1 MRSQVKA
8 TELDFRLDLEIFI
21 DKETA
26 VHTDLIKA
34 VRCGL
39 DNDKLQMI
47 PENYKHIANE
57 LSHDSRHHHHH
68 TEESLLRSFEQV
80 TLGSMSFC

>member
-1 MRSQVKA
+1 MRLQVKA
-8 TELDFRLDLEIFI
+8 TELDFRLDLETFI

-34 VRCGL
+34 VQCGL
-39 DNDKLQMI
+39 DNEKLQMI
-47 PENYKHIANE
+47 PETYKHIAKK

-68 TEESLLRSFEQV
+68 TEETLLRSFEQV
-80 TLGSMSFC
+80 TLGTPRS